1 MLTTGRAP
9 VETPVSRRSASNAWS
24 SSAIWFNLVT
34 LLTVAFMPF
43 PAALL
48 GSQSTD
54 ESVFP
59 VVFFAASM
67 TVASAAL
74 TATWLYAVRRDLT
87 APTLT
92 PAEANQITVRA
103 VTTTTVFAVSI
114 AAALLGLFVAIAFWL
129 GVLPLARVLVGQRRR
144 RSPAAA

>member
-1 MLTTGRAP
+1 
-9 VETPVSRRSASNAWS
+9 
-24 SSAIWFNLVT
+24 
-34 LLTVAFMPF
+34 
-43 PAALL
+43 
-48 GSQSTD
+48 
-54 ESVFP
+54 